1 VRTVGYAPAMA
12 REVLLLSCE
21 LLLYGAGMLA
31 VFRARHR
38 VGLGVF
44 LTAIGSLHFLET
56 WLAANLYVQIAPGLV
71 LSPGSVVLFSGKF
84 FFILLLYIREDA
96 TFARQPIYGL
106 LIGNLLAASLVLL
119 LSQHVAV
126 PASGDAPRDLHL
138 LDQMGLLMIW
148 GSVLLFVDCLL
159 VILLYERLSRG
170 STWPI
175 ELRLWLAAVG
185 VLVFDQA
192 GFFAMLHFAYGVPLS
207 VGYGGLLG
215 KLVAAT
221 LYALMIGQYLRHF
234 DRDAVRFGDAVPQ
247 PFGELFSALTY
258 RQRYEALRQ
267 HARRDAIT
275 RLLNR
280 GEFETLTREVLER
293 ITRERQSL
301 NLLMFDIDHFKSIN
315 DLYGHQ
321 SGDRVLR
328 EVAAVLDES
337 VRNTDHAFRFGG
349 DEFAVLLVDRS
360 HDDACAFA
368 DRLRG
373 DIAALRIGES
383 DIAVS
388 VSIGVSTIVAGRSH
402 GGIEE
407 LVRVADAMLYQA
419 KADGRNRVSGEVL
432 AEVLPP

>member
-1 VRTVGYAPAMA
+1 MA
-12 REVLLLSCE
+12 REVLLLTCE

-38 VGLGVF
+38 IGLGVF

-84 FFILLLYIREDA
+84 IFILLLYIREDA

-106 LIGNLLAASLVLL
+106 LFGNLLAAALVLL
-119 LSQHVAV
+119 LAQHAAV
-126 PASGDAPRDLHL
+126 PAAGEAPRDLHL

-148 GSVLLFVDCLL
+148 GSVLLFIDCLL

-170 STWPI
+170 SAWPI
-175 ELRLWLAAVG
+175 ELRVWMAAVG

-192 GFFAMLHFAYGVPLS
+192 GFFAMLHLAYGVPMS
-207 VGYGGLLG
+207 AGYGGLLG

-221 LYALMIGQYLRHF
+221 LYALMIGQYLRRF
-234 DRDAVRFGDAVPQ
+234 DRDAVRFGESVPQ
-247 PFGELFSALTY
+247 PIGELFGALTY

-267 HARRDAIT
+267 QARRDPVT

-280 GEFETLTREVLER
+280 GEFETLTREVIER
-293 ITRERQSL
+293 ITRERDSL
-301 NLLMFDIDHFKSIN
+301 SLLLFDIDHFKSIN

-328 EVAAVLDES
+328 DVATLLGDS
-337 VRNTDHAFRFGG
+337 VRATDHAYRFGG
-349 DEFAVLLVDRS
+349 DEFAVLLVGTS
-360 HDDACAFA
+360 HDGACSFA
-368 DRLRG
+368 ERLRG

-383 DIAVS
+383 DLSVS
-388 VSIGVSTIVAGRSH
+388 VSIGVSSILDGRPH
-402 GGIEE
+402 GGFEE

-419 KADGRNRVSGEVL
+419 KADGRNRVAGEVL
-432 AEVLPP
+432 AEVRGA